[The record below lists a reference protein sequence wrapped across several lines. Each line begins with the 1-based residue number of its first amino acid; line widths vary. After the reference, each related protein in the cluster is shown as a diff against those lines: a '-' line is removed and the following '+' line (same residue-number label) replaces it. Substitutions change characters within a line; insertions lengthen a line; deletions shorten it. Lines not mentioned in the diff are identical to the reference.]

1 MPIPKPDAKQ
11 LTLEAEDWVEYR
23 TGFATLIK
31 KFLFRKVPP
40 TGWYHTL
47 GSSLLTVFILQATTG
62 MLLAM
67 TYDPSPSGAYSSI
80 RFITDEQTWAG

>member
-1 MPIPKPDAKQ
+1 MAGPKAELTDAAPIPPPPSPKQ
-11 LTLEAEDWVEYR
+11 MVLGPR
-23 TGFATLIK
+23 TGSSTAPGSPRSIK

-47 GSSLLTVFILQATTG
+47 GTSLLTVFILQATTG

-67 TYDPSPSGAYSSI
+67 TYDPSPNGAY
-80 RFITDEQTWAG
+80 